1 MNALGDKRW
10 KFSAWTLVVILVL
23 AAFLRVYK
31 LDGQL
36 WLDEVVALVHS
47 YRAPFWT
54 ILTKFPGHFPHP
66 LYEQLAHGSLVVF
79 GESAFAIR
87 LPAAIFG
94 VAGIVMFYKLSRRI
108 SGNGEGEAL
117 LGAGLLAV
125 SYHHIYYS
133 QDARGYTLYLA
144 LALAATDRFLVLLDR
159 MRWRTAVAYAILA
172 ALAGFAQTAGLTLAL
187 GQILVALLWTWRT
200 PASRAGNAPTS
211 RQLLGIL
218 GLCLCLILL
227 LYSPILADSVG
238 YTARTAG
245 HEVPAATSGR
255 LMELL
260 MEIVGSVAP
269 TFSAAAFF
277 IIGVT
282 ICVIGGWDL
291 FRRTPVAL
299 ALMMVPVIISLGVVA
314 AVRAAMHPRYLLLL
328 LMAVYLMAARGLVIL
343 GQRFLPRRAGW
354 IRPSIAVL
362 IVALTALPLVS
373 YYSMPKQDFLG
384 AIREVRAAAVPS
396 ERTGVLDLAGV
407 FQSIYPLPEFPV
419 INKLPELL
427 REEAQG
433 KGVWMITTLERVEA
447 KRRPDLLAR
456 LHDQYHLARTLPAST
471 GDCEMRIYHRP
482 AAVPNQSGEPVP

>member
-1 MNALGDKRW
+1 MNSPGEKRW
-10 KFSAWTLVVILVL
+10 KFSAWTLGLILVL
-23 AAFLRVYK
+23 AALLRVYK

-47 YRAPFWT
+47 YRAPVWT

-66 LYEQLAHGSLVVF
+66 LYEQLAHVSLVLF

-94 VAGIVMFYKLSRRI
+94 VGGIMMFYKLSRRI
-108 SGNGEGEAL
+108 SGNGDGEAL

-144 LALAATDRFLVLLDR
+144 LALAATDRLLVLLDR
-159 MRWRTAVAYAILA
+159 MRWRTAMTYAILA
-172 ALAGFAQTAGLTLAL
+172 ALAAFAQTAGLTLAL
-187 GQILVALLWTWRT
+187 GQILVALLWARRGS
-200 PASRAGNAPTS
+200 PSRAGNAPTS

-227 LYSPILADSVG
+227 LYSPIIADSIS
-238 YTARTAG
+238 YTALTAG

-255 LMELL
+255 VRDLLVEL
-260 MEIVGSVAP
+260 VWGVAP
-269 TFSAAAFF
+269 TFSAAVFF
-277 IIGVT
+277 IVGVT

-291 FRRTPVAL
+291 YRRTPVAL
-299 ALMMVPVIISLGVVA
+299 ALMIMPVMISLGVMA
-314 AVRAAMHPRYLLLL
+314 AVRAAMHPRYSLLL
-328 LMAVYLMAARGLVIL
+328 LMTAYLMAARGLVIL

-362 IVALTALPLVS
+362 IVVLTALPLVS

-384 AIREVRAAAVPS
+384 AIREVRAAAAPS
-396 ERTGVLDLAGV
+396 ERTGVLDLVGV
-407 FQSIYPLPEFPV
+407 FKSIYPLPEFPV

-427 REEAQG
+427 REEAHG
-433 KGVWMITTLERVEA
+433 KGVWIVTTLERVEA

-456 LHDQYHLARTLPAST
+456 LRDQYLLVRTLPAST

-482 AAVPNQSGEPVP
+482 PVVPNQSGEPIP